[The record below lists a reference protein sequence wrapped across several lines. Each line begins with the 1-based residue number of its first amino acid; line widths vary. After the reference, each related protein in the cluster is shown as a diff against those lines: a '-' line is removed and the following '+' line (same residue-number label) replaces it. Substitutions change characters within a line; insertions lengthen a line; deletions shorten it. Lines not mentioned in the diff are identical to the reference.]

1 MELSALEEDVCLV
14 SIMKHIPNVLTSL
27 GLKFDTLK
35 AIQIIFWL
43 SFNKEYLPVE
53 RFKLYKVNQ
62 KTVWAFKRKFQ

>member
-43 SFNKEYLPVE
+43 SFK
-53 RFKLYKVNQ
+53 
-62 KTVWAFKRKFQ
+62 